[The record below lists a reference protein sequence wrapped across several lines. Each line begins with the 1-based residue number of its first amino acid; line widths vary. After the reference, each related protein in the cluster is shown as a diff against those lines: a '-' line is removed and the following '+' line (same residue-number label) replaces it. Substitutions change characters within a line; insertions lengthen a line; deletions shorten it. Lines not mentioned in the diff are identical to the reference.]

1 LPIEIELIRRGHT
14 ELNVLVDGVWR
25 RAGRSTLGT
34 GLLGFAIT
42 SGRRGALAT
51 AVLEN
56 VRSDTDSFP
65 AFTSLSP
72 FNGEEFVAGEP
83 IPITWTQRE
92 PHAVTVSYS
101 LDNAETW
108 TPVPG
113 CIAIMANSCTWHDPR
128 ESEAARL
135 RVDYVNSDD
144 RTAWI
149 SSFAFVV
156 RPGALHPLPDAWI
169 GRDVGDVAA
178 AGFAT
183 FSPGPQLFAVGG
195 SGAGIAGNADEFHF
209 VSQPVVER
217 RGRAVEVTARVASTE
232 LSFGPAQAGLMV
244 RAIGGAGAPHVSVLV
259 PTSPFSRLLPL
270 AFVRRVSEGGDTTTS
285 IGPAVGEPVWIR
297 LHIDDGRVRAH
308 YREAANAPW
317 RFLGETKVALGSR
330 FEVGFA
336 VTSTVDGSLTRATFD
351 HVAIEHVKR

>member
-1 LPIEIELIRRGHT
+1 
-14 ELNVLVDGVWR
+14 V
-25 RAGRSTLGT
+25 
-34 GLLGFAIT
+34 
-42 SGRRGALAT
+42 
-51 AVLEN
+51 
-56 VRSDTDSFP
+56 
-65 AFTSLSP
+65 SP
-72 FNGEEFVAGEP
+72 FNGEQFVAGEP

-113 CIAIMANSCTWHDPR
+113 CVAIMANSCTWRNPR

-135 RVDYVNSDD
+135 RIDYVSSED

-156 RPGALHPLPDAWI
+156 RPGALRPLPDPWTS
-169 GRDVGDVAA
+169 RDVGEVAA

-195 SGAGIAGNADEFHF
+195 SGAGISSTADAFHF
-209 VSQPVVER
+209 VSRRVV
-217 RGRAVEVTARVASTE
+217 GKQGYAVEVTARVASTE
-232 LSFGPAQAGLMV
+232 LSFGPAQAGVMV
-244 RAIGGAGAPHVSVLV
+244 RAVGGAGAAHVSVLV
-259 PTSPFSRLLPL
+259 PTSPFSRFLPL
-270 AFVRRVSEGGDTTTS
+270 SFVHRATKGEETTAA

-297 LHIDDGRVRAH
+297 LRIDDGRVRAF

-317 RFLGETKVALGSR
+317 RFLGGTRVALGAR
-330 FEVGFA
+330 FDVGFA
-336 VTSTVDGSLTRATFD
+336 VTSVADGSLTRATFD
-351 HVAIEHVKR
+351 GVAIEHIKQ